1 MTTTSVTLK
10 DLLPLTCKLFDW
22 LNQPYVIAICVP
34 MLIYHLWVYI
44 YLGHLTSVIYFYTGC
59 MYAFNYAGTCV
70 AYWIIY
76 RQSQASHLMEMSNII
91 WSDKDWNRLEG
102 SHYQLVNDN
111 LTQLSKY
118 ESSYRI
124 FKRYCLCWERLL
136 KLIFLVWWGVTLV
149 NVILNILQ
157 DCQILFSYQSFDD
170 QPLGLWGYYN
180 LSGQLIA
187 APAICIAAVAMMS
200 GFYQLTCLI
209 TGFAFKLRDYRDQ
222 VFPTDEM
229 DDHLPGNL
237 IRHLRREYQSI
248 QASCLAYSELWSVPI
263 VVALTFCSQVLI
275 SSIFVIHYSVQDCI
289 DSGRCE
295 IVMIFPFIWLFAA
308 LAIMAIILNS
318 IARVNSV
325 THLVRDVFIY
335 ADGDIATCD
344 DDYASIGGRANWLE
358 YLDSNPL
365 SLSICGMV
373 ITTKLVVNT
382 GYTVGVAIGSFL
394 ASNVFG

>member
-1 MTTTSVTLK
+1 
-10 DLLPLTCKLFDW
+10 
-22 LNQPYVIAICVP
+22 
-34 MLIYHLWVYI
+34 
-44 YLGHLTSVIYFYTGC
+44 

-335 ADGDIATCD
+335 ADGDIATSD
-344 DDYASIGGRANWLE
+344 DDYASIGGRSNWLD